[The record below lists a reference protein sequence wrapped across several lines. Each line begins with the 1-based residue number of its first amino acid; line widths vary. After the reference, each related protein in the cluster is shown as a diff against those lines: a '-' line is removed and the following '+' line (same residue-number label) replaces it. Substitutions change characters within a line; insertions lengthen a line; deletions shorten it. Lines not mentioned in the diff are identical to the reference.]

1 MKDREAWRAAV
12 YVVAE
17 LDMTERL
24 NNTAAVTAQS
34 PKTAP
39 PKPLLEITAGTVL
52 HFVTLKHPLPLSQPH
67 SCHQIPILNVPR
79 RAFFR
84 ES

>member
-1 MKDREAWRAAV
+1 
-12 YVVAE
+12 
-17 LDMTERL
+17 MTERL
-24 NNTAAVTAQS
+24 NNTAAVTVQS
-34 PKTAP
+34 PKTAL

-52 HFVTLKHPLPLSQPH
+52 HFVTLKHPLPLSLIAVFR
-67 SCHQIPILNVPR
+67 SLILNVPR